1 MRAGT
6 RAGLV
11 PVCPHRTWH
20 KGTQAE
26 HALGIA
32 CVTVE
37 REMAYERFLR
47 TTVVSC
53 LSLLIP
59 PGLSSNSASFRKPSK
74 TFHAGSGAPL
84 PALPHLS
91 PTPPPTLW
99 GVVVWGPVYVPHW
112 IANPGH
118 CWVPSTGWAQSRCS
132 GRRLISRPQEMRTI
146 LSPTSWVKDWG
157 GGEYPVPSRGRR
169 YLPRPRSPWQ

>member
-91 PTPPPTLW
+91 PTPPPQLSGASLCGDQSMFPTGLRIQVTAGFPALGGHRA
-99 GVVVWGPVYVPHW
+99 GVLG
-112 IANPGH
+112 
-118 CWVPSTGWAQSRCS
+118 
-132 GRRLISRPQEMRTI
+132 
-146 LSPTSWVKDWG
+146 DD
-157 GGEYPVPSRGRR
+157 
-169 YLPRPRSPWQ
+169 